1 MRSGRDTEFK
11 CLLFNPNSSCAATLR
26 FRFGG
31 MCPRAKPL
39 IQSAWQRPEPASIP
53 EARYLELNQGR
64 RALVATGLSANS
76 AQKQIEVRDGLR
88 PEDATKAARDALA
101 CRYGNGPITG
111 RIRAITATG

>member
-1 MRSGRDTEFK
+1 MQKPTE
-11 CLLFNPNSSCAATLR
+11 PESRWSAA
-26 FRFGG
+26 GQ
-31 MCPRAKPL
+31 KPL
-39 IQSAWQRPEPASIP
+39 SQ
-53 EARYLELNQGR
+53 LNQGR

-88 PEDATKAARDALA
+88 PEDATKAAYDALA

>member
-1 MRSGRDTEFK
+1 MRAGSYAKTDGTRIAVVGGRTETIESTVTGSA
-11 CLLFNPNSSCAATLR
+11 LIAELTPPLR
-26 FRFGG
+26 
-31 MCPRAKPL
+31 KQ
-39 IQSAWQRPEPASIP
+39 I
-53 EARYLELNQGR
+53 NQGR

-88 PEDATKAARDALA
+88 PEDATKAACDALA